1 MSRVTRSRRGGLL
14 VAGGAALAVLLA
26 GCGGDGAVPGP
37 TADVVAGTAVPVTGD
52 VEVHD
57 PTLVVDGDDW
67 WVFSTGNLT
76 KGLGAIQVRHSTDGE
91 TWTYEGEVLPDDRP
105 AWQQETVPGVTNL
118 WAPEV
123 VEHDGTW
130 YLYYAASTFGSNT
143 SAIGLMTSD
152 ELGGAGVAWQDQGI
166 VWRSTSTDPY
176 NAIDP
181 SVVTDED
188 GTPWMAFGS
197 FWGGIQLLELSWPG
211 GLPAE
216 GAEPQVIASRGDAT
230 NAIEAPTLLR
240 HDGSWYLFVSK
251 DSCCQGVS
259 STYHAQVG
267 RSADI
272 AGPYVDADGVPL
284 LEDGGTPV
292 LDAAGDMIGP
302 GGQSV
307 ASTPDADLL
316 AFHFYDGADGG
327 TPTLAIRALTWT
339 DDGWPVAMTA
349 AEQSASATP

>member
-1 MSRVTRSRRGGLL
+1 MRRVTRRTAA
-14 VAGGAALAVLLA
+14 VAGGTILVAALA
-26 GCGGDGAVPGP
+26 GCGAEP
-37 TADVVAGTAVPVTGD
+37 AGVEVPVSGD
-52 VEVHD
+52 ITVHD

-76 KGLGAIQVRHSTDGE
+76 KGLGAIQVRHSSGGNE
-91 TWTYEGEVLPDDRP
+91 WTYAGEVLPDDRP
-105 AWQQETVPGVTNL
+105 SWLKETVPGVTNL

-143 SAIGLMTSD
+143 SAIGLLTSD
-152 ELGGAGVAWQDQGI
+152 ELGANVDWQDQGI
-166 VWRSTSTDPY
+166 VWRSESSSTY

-197 FWGGIQLLELSWPG
+197 FWGGIQLVELSWPS

-216 GAEPQVIASRGDAT
+216 GAQTQVIASRGDAI
-230 NAIEAPTLLR
+230 NAIEAPALLR
-240 HDGSWYLFVSK
+240 HDGYWYLFVSK

-259 STYHAQVG
+259 STYHVQVG
-267 RSADI
+267 RSEDI
-272 AGPYVDADGVPL
+272 AGPYVDADGVSL

-302 GGQSV
+302 GGESV
-307 ASTPDADLL
+307 ASTEVGDLL
-316 AFHFYDGADGG
+316 AFHFYDGANDG
-327 TPTLAIRALTWT
+327 TPTLAIRELAWT
-339 DDGWPVAMTA
+339 DDGWPVATTA
-349 AEQSASATP
+349 EDASAAASESAPGVG